1 MLKSAEGFVRERIAH
16 FSVENRQ
23 KMLISLIDSRPNFN
37 KFCNPDFDLNLQHLS
52 YDQQPTRTDS

>member
-1 MLKSAEGFVRERIAH
+1 MWISFLGMLKSAEGFVRERIAH

-37 KFCNPDFDLNLQHLS
+37 KFCNPDFDLNLQH
-52 YDQQPTRTDS
+52 